1 MAATTAES
9 IVPLWQRPAV
19 LVARWHRGLESF
31 IEVDRIM
38 LAKIRVPG
46 VAILT
51 FILVVTV
58 VPSFFHAIAQFGDV
72 NVQTLTRIAL
82 RNVFTE
88 SMPFMA
94 AGLLLG
100 MLAPTAGA
108 GLVAAF
114 IPLDLI
120 AAAMQGQELTPL
132 LPSVAGRAVSYW
144 LLWLLVVEIPILIR
158 TGFLTVDRSGPIQ
171 RVVAF
176 MLAVG
181 AGFVM
186 PWVWAQAVTL
196 LIRPVFTWSDLNAP
210 YYAAVG
216 PVQEGG
222 DFLGLLGALGA
233 AAVT

>member
-1 MAATTAES
+1 M
-9 IVPLWQRPAV
+9 
-19 LVARWHRGLESF
+19 
-31 IEVDRIM
+31 
-38 LAKIRVPG
+38 
-46 VAILT
+46 AILT

-132 LPSVAGRAVSYW
+132 LPSV
-144 LLWLLVVEIPILIR
+144 
-158 TGFLTVDRSGPIQ
+158 
-171 RVVAF
+171 
-176 MLAVG
+176 
-181 AGFVM
+181 
-186 PWVWAQAVTL
+186 
-196 LIRPVFTWSDLNAP
+196 
-210 YYAAVG
+210 
-216 PVQEGG
+216 GG
-222 DFLGLLGALGA
+222 GI
-233 AAVT
+233 